1 MSDFFDL
8 DVKKSYPKLCSRDTT
23 GKIRVWWIEQEN
35 EKYRMVAGVEG
46 GQFVCSEWTTAIGK
60 NKGKL
65 NETTDTDQATKEVLA
80 RYKKQKETGYFDN
93 KADVDNFQYFQPM
106 LAHKWLD
113 HKDKIDLAKGVWISP
128 KLDGVRC
135 VFTKDGC
142 FSRNGKRFVSFP
154 HIGRELQKL
163 FTADPNLI
171 LDGEI
176 YCHEFKDDFDKIIS
190 LAKKTKPTKE
200 DIAESEKHLQY
211 WIFDC
216 PSIPGDF
223 DARYAGLKQLI
234 LDNFRDNKWIRLCIH
249 KLVYSEA
256 EIETYLQKALLNKF
270 EGVMLNA
277 RDGIY
282 LNKRSTNLLKYKLF
296 QDDDFEIIGVTE
308 GTGNRSGM
316 MGYITLRLLNGK
328 TFDSNARGD
337 EAKYKAM
344 LKDKD
349 ELYGLMATVRFQN
362 YTPDG
367 VPRFPVIVAIRD
379 YE

>member
-1 MSDFFDL
+1 M
-8 DVKKSYPKLCSRDTT
+8 
-23 GKIRVWWIEQEN
+23 RVWWIEQEY

-46 GQFVCSEWTTAIGK
+46 GQFVCSEWTTAICK

-367 VPRFPVIVAIRD
+367 IPRFPVIVAIRD

>member
-8 DVKKSYPKLCSRDTT
+8 DVKKSYPKLYSRDTK
-23 GKIRVWWIEQEN
+23 GKIRIWWMDQEN
-35 EKYRMVAGVEG
+35 EKYRACAGIEG
-46 GQFVCSEWTTAIGK
+46 GQIVVSDWTTAEGK
-60 NKGKL
+60 NQGQS
-65 NETTDTDQATKEVLA
+65 NETLPTDQATKEVLA
-80 RYKKQKETGYFDN
+80 KYKKQRETGYFDS

-113 HKDKIDLAKGVWISP
+113 HKDKIDLSKGVWISP

-142 FSRNGKRFVSFP
+142 FSRNGKRFISFP
-154 HIGRELQKL
+154 HIGRELKKL
-163 FTADPNLI
+163 FAADPNLI

-176 YCHEFKDDFDKIIS
+176 YNHTLKEDFDKIIS
-190 LAKKTKPTKE
+190 LAKKTKPTPE
-200 DIAESEKHLQY
+200 DIRESEKHLQY
-211 WIFDC
+211 WIFDI
-216 PSIPGDF
+216 PSVPGDY
-223 DARYAGLKQLI
+223 DTRYAALKKLV

-249 KLVYSEA
+249 KLVHSEA
-256 EIETYLQKALLNKF
+256 EIEHALADWLLHKF
-270 EGVMLNA
+270 EGVMINA

-296 QDDDFEIIGVTE
+296 QDEDFEIIAVNE

-316 MGYITLRLLNGK
+316 MGFISMRLPNGK

-337 EAKYKAM
+337 EEKYKKM

-367 VPRFPVIVAIRD
+367 IPRFPVIVAIRD